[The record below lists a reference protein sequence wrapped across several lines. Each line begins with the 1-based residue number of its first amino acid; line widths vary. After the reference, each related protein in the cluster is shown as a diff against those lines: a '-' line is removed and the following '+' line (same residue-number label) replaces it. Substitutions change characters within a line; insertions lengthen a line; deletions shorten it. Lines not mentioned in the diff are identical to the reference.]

1 VTAVV
6 GRRSRIV
13 FSPAAGMA
21 LLAGLGPHPLRHLRR
36 RSGIGQGPK
45 YTIVP
50 QRERLEARNKQ
61 ERNTFAD
68 VH

>member
-21 LLAGLGPHPLRHLRR
+21 LLAGLGPRFGIFDAGQE
-36 RSGIGQGPK
+36 SGRDPK
-45 YTIVP
+45 YTVVP